1 MYEFHGWATIQD
13 NPAEIDAGQLDAII
27 QKIQLKITEFAWGS
41 GLLSLNAANG
51 SYYLHVGGFTNRKG
65 VEADE
70 VVSLY
75 QLIGEIAPGSY
86 GLLYTRMMRIQR
98 ALITSFGCRCWHAA
112 DYRSSMIPSSPHA
125 SLLSR
130 MSSIKLDKKSRKPD
144 HENIAWFGFAGFF
157 S

>member
-1 MYEFHGWATIQD
+1 MYEFHGWATIQE

-86 GLLYTRMMRIQR
+86 GLLYTRDDENTEGFDNEFRVSVLARGRLQEQHDPF
-98 ALITSFGCRCWHAA
+98 LSPC
-112 DYRSSMIPSSPHA
+112 IPV
-125 SLLSR
+125 
-130 MSSIKLDKKSRKPD
+130 IEDELD
-144 HENIAWFGFAGFF
+144 
-157 S
+157 